1 MNIFLTGTSGFLGG
15 ELLVSLSK
23 RSDISKIFCLIRAK
37 DKQNA
42 IERLEK
48 VFSLHGD
55 NFDKEKIIPIVGD
68 LIDINLS
75 SQLINNKELSSIN
88 LIVHSAANTSFAKM
102 NDSLVQKVNVDGLRS
117 ILEWSKTLKNLET
130 FTYIGTATICG
141 CNVKNKIVFEDESP
155 SLEAKHMVKY
165 TYTKMLGEMM
175 LKEYLPAEKILVLR
189 PSIIMGDS
197 RPWVPRSPVILWTL
211 ATVNLLRLLPYNP
224 DSNVDIIPV
233 DYAVN
238 AIEAL
243 LFSKR
248 HYSVYHIS
256 SGINSVSK
264 SQLITNTLG
273 LYFNNRPLF
282 KYVDSEFLSQ
292 MKKYSKNIL
301 PVTEDLFQYKDYL
314 QYWEKVFGEN
324 TRMRIIFAALDPYI
338 KFIELSQ
345 TFDSSRL
352 LEDTN
357 LGSPPPAHEYIKK
370 SIKYLEKIDV
380 FEGALDP

>member
-1 MNIFLTGTSGFLGG
+1 MDIFLTGTSGFLGG

-23 RSDISKIFCLIRAK
+23 RADISKIYCLIRAK

-42 IERLEK
+42 FERIEK
-48 VFSLHGD
+48 VFSFHGD
-55 NFDKEKIIPIVGD
+55 FFDKEKIIPIVGD
-68 LIDINLS
+68 LLDPGLADQLSENKILSDI
-75 SQLINNKELSSIN
+75 K

-102 NDSLVQKVNVDGLRS
+102 NDSLVQRVNVDGLRS
-117 ILEWSKTLKNLET
+117 ILEWSTTLKELET

-141 CNVKNKIVFEDESP
+141 CNVKNRIVYEDESP
-155 SLEAKHMVKY
+155 SQEAKHMVKY

-197 RPWVPRSPVILWTL
+197 RSWIPRSPVILWTL

-224 DSNVDIIPV
+224 NSNVDIIPV

-243 LFSKR
+243 LFAKR
-248 HYSVYHIS
+248 KYSVYHIS
-256 SGINSVSK
+256 SGINSASK
-264 SQLITNTLG
+264 SQLITDTLG

-282 KYVDSEFLSQ
+282 KYVDPELLSQ

-301 PVTEDLFQYKDYL
+301 PLTEELFQYNDYL
-314 QYWEKVFGEN
+314 QYWEKAFGEN

-338 KFIELSQ
+338 KFIELGQ
-345 TFDSSRL
+345 VFDSSRL
-352 LEDTN
+352 LEDSN
-357 LGSPPPAHEYIKK
+357 LGIPLPAHEYIKK

>member
-23 RSDISKIFCLIRAK
+23 RTDISKIYCLIRAK
-37 DKQNA
+37 DKLNA
-42 IERLEK
+42 LERLEK
-48 VFSLHGD
+48 VFNFHGD
-55 NFDKEKIIPIVGD
+55 LFNKEKIIPIVGD
-68 LIDINLS
+68 LIDPGLAN
-75 SQLINNKELSSIN
+75 QLISNKDLTNIN

-117 ILEWSKTLKNLET
+117 VLEWSRTLKELEI

-141 CNVKNKIVFEDESP
+141 CNVRNRIVYEDESP
-155 SLEAKHMVKY
+155 NQEAKHMVKY

-175 LKEYLPAEKILVLR
+175 LKEYLPAEKILVFR

-197 RPWVPRSPVILWTL
+197 RPWIPRSPVILWTL

-224 DSNVDIIPV
+224 VSNVDIIPV
-233 DYAVN
+233 DYAVK

-243 LFSKR
+243 LFAKR

-256 SGINSVSK
+256 SGLKSASK
-264 SQLITNTLG
+264 SQLITDTLG
-273 LYFNNRPLF
+273 LYFNNRPVF
-282 KYVDSEFLSQ
+282 KYVNPDLLSQ

-301 PVTEDLFQYKDYL
+301 PLTEELFQFKDYL
-314 QYWEKVFGEN
+314 QYWEKAFGEN

-338 KFIELSQ
+338 KFIELGQ
-345 TFDSSRL
+345 VFDSSRL
-352 LEDTN
+352 LEDTDIEF
-357 LGSPPPAHEYIKK
+357 SSPAHEYIKK